1 LALPYNLIYICDR
14 AKLGWTTVIKAKNK
28 GGVNIKFDIV
38 VNTNH
43 GWLYAIQFKR
53 GAGQFV
59 GQFALHYI
67 VQ

>member
-1 LALPYNLIYICDR
+1 LPYNLIYTGDR
-14 AKLGWTTVIKAKNK
+14 VKLGWTTVIKAKNK

-38 VNTNH
+38 V
-43 GWLYAIQFKR
+43 QFKR

-59 GQFALHYI
+59 GQFAVHYI